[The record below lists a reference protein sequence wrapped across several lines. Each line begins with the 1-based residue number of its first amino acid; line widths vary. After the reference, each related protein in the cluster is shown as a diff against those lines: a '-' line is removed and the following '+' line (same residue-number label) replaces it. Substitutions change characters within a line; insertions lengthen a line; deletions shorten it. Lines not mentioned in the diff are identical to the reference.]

1 MNSSVERLIQEAYDS
16 LKASDAMSAMEA
28 LEEALKIDYE
38 HPEVVYALKCINWW
52 QERMKQ
58 LSELS
63 EVYEKGNF
71 ILSLWKPF
79 YIFMDRI
86 GPGYEKCVYAL
97 RRYVFAVALK
107 FFKEVLTE
115 SDDNSDNALL
125 FLQAGRCY
133 KGCGNYELAIK
144 YLEHAARLKKDD
156 GATLSELADVNA
168 LLEETRYAKV
178 LFREAFFLAP
188 QAIDLRSLESELII
202 RLRDKVASLGYSEQE
217 IAEWIPVYGNL
228 YGVFSVKREL
238 KPIELRKLK
247 DSIFALENEVKNRPE
262 SLLFSKPRLLNR
274 YFWLID
280 HYENV
285 KEDPRREAALLI
297 EETMLK
303 IRVIDPAIYEQFRN

>member
-1 MNSSVERLIQEAYDS
+1 MNSSIERLIQEAYDS
-16 LKASDAMSAMEA
+16 LKASDMMSALET

-38 HPEVVYALKCINWW
+38 HIEVVYALKCLNWW

-58 LSELS
+58 LTELS
-63 EVYEKGNF
+63 EVQEKGNF

-79 YIFMDRI
+79 YMFMDRI
-86 GPGYEKCVYAL
+86 GAGYERCLYAL
-97 RRYVFAVALK
+97 RRYVFATALK
-107 FFKEVLTE
+107 FFKEALAG
-115 SDDNSDNALL
+115 SDNPDHQLL
-125 FLQAGRCY
+125 LQVGRCY

-144 YLEHAARLKKDD
+144 YLEHAARLKKED
-156 GATLSELADVNA
+156 GAILSELADVNA

-188 QAIDLRSLESELII
+188 QAVDLRSMESELII
-202 RLRDKVASLGYSEQE
+202 RLRDKVASLGYKEQE
-217 IAEWIPVYGNL
+217 ILEWLPIYGNL

-247 DSIFALENEVKNRPE
+247 DSIFSLENEVKNRPE
-262 SLLFSKPRLLNR
+262 NLSFSKPRLLNR

-285 KEDPRREAALLI
+285 REDPRREAPLLI

-303 IRVIDPAIYEQFRN
+303 IRVIDSAIYEQFRN

>member
-1 MNSSVERLIQEAYDS
+1 MNSSIERLIQEAYDS
-16 LKASDAMSAMEA
+16 LKASDVTSALEA

-38 HPEVVYALKCINWW
+38 HSEVVYALKCINWW

-58 LSELS
+58 LLEFS

-86 GPGYEKCVYAL
+86 GPGYEKCIYAI

-107 FFKEVLTE
+107 FFKEVLAE
-115 SDDNSDNALL
+115 SDGSDYAL

-144 YLEHAARLKKDD
+144 YLEYAARIKKDD
-156 GATLSELADVNA
+156 GAILSELADVNA

-188 QAIDLRSLESELII
+188 QAVDLHSMESELII
-202 RLRDKVASLGYSEQE
+202 RLKDKVASLGFSEQE
-217 IAEWIPVYGNL
+217 IPEWIPIYGNL

-262 SLLFSKPRLLNR
+262 SLPFSKPRLLNR

-280 HYENV
+280 HYENI
-285 KEDPRREAALLI
+285 KEDSRREVPLLV

-303 IRVIDPAIYEQFRN
+303 IRVVDSAIYEQFRN